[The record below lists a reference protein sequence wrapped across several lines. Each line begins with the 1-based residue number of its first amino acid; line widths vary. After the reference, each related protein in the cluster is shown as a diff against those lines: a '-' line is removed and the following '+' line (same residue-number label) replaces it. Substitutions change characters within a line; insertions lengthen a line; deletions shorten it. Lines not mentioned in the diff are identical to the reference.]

1 MIPREPHVL
10 AHFMRKDLNH
20 YFAIVVEG
28 CFPVAFVGQTAL
40 EDTDSVSAEQ
50 RGDLFPDCGNKGS
63 VSHQDCSGSLVR
75 LGIP

>member
-10 AHFMRKDLNH
+10 AHFLRKDLNH

-40 EDTDSVSAEQ
+40 EDTESLLS
-50 RGDLFPDCGNKGS
+50 RGVICVLTVVIKVMLPTRTVVG
-63 VSHQDCSGSLVR
+63 
-75 LGIP
+75 PW